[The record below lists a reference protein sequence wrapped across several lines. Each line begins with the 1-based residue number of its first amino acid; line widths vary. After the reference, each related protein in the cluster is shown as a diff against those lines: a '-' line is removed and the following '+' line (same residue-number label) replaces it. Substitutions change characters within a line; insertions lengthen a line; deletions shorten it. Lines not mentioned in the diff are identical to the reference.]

1 MHTLICHVQKL
12 RNVVKVRRLE
22 ALSLDNE
29 QETMNEIW
37 LQFVSAYLTQAV
49 LSYKRWSFF
58 W

>member
-37 LQFVSAYLTQAV
+37 LQFVSAYLTQR
-49 LSYKRWSFF
+49 LSIQV
-58 W
+58 